1 MWKKL
6 SSRKLWLALA
16 GVFTGVALILG
27 ADAEEIQAVAG
38 ALTSLISVVTYI
50 VVEGK
55 IDAEGVKQTIL
66 EIQDVTDL
74 FTEEYK
80 DAES

>member
-16 GVFTGVALILG
+16 GVFTGIALILG
-27 ADAEEIQAVAG
+27 ADAEEIQTVAG
-38 ALTSLISVVTYI
+38 AITSLISVVTYI

-55 IDAEGVKQTIL
+55 IDADGVKETIL
-66 EIQDVTDL
+66 ELQEVADL
-74 FTEEYK
+74 LEEEE
-80 DAES
+80 DA